1 MKYIVW
7 ITIGFAVLANVAESQ
22 VVFGKYAGEFL
33 ALGVGGRSLAM
44 GSAAVATTGDVTA
57 GYWNPA
63 GLAQIQYPQGILMH
77 AEQFGSLE
85 NHDYVAIAIPY
96 GPNTSLGLSVIRLG
110 VDDIPNTAGA
120 GLDANGNITYDPAQF
135 TRLDYSKI
143 TSFNAADWAFLFTY
157 ARAASDDFSYGVNL
171 KIIRRDIDTYGAT
184 GIGFDVGVLYKIH
197 PQISV
202 GANIQDITTTMVAW
216 NTGRKELIAP
226 TVKIGASGY
235 VDALAGRFTPAVD
248 FDVRF
253 ENRQTASM
261 FHVGAVSV
269 DVHSGI
275 EYTFKNVVSLRA
287 GYTDIKAPAFGAGI
301 HLPKL
306 NIDYSFL
313 KFDKTDQLGDTH
325 RISLMFTLESD
336 RFKRPSD

>member
-1 MKYIVW
+1 MKRLLC
-7 ITIGFAVLANVAESQ
+7 VLIAIAAAASVSPAQ
-22 VVFGKYAGEFL
+22 VVIGKYAGEFL

-44 GSAAVATTGDVTA
+44 GGAAVATSGDVTA

-63 GLAQIQYPQGILMH
+63 GLSQIMYPQGILMH

-96 GPNTSLGLSVIRLG
+96 GAKTSLGLSVIRLG
-110 VDDIPNTAGA
+110 VDDIPDTRYAGI
-120 GLDANGNITYDPAQF
+120 DQYGNPTFDVSKF
-135 TRLDYSKI
+135 VRLDDSKV
-143 TSFNAADWAFLFTY
+143 TYFNAADWAVLFTY
-157 ARAASDDFSYGVNL
+157 ARAATDDFSYGVNL
-171 KIIRRDIDTYGAT
+171 KFIRRDIAEYGAT
-184 GIGFDVGVLYKIH
+184 GVGFDIGALYKIH
-197 PQISV
+197 EQITLGASV
-202 GANIQDITTTMVAW
+202 QDVTTTLVAW
-216 NTGRKELIAP
+216 NTGRKELITP
-226 TVKIGASGY
+226 TLKLGAAGY

-253 ENRQTASM
+253 ENRRTASM
-261 FHVGAVSV
+261 FHVGGISV

-336 RFKRPSD
+336 RYKRPSD

>member
-1 MKYIVW
+1 MKHLVW
-7 ITIGFAVLANVAESQ
+7 VTVCLVALSNWSAAQ

-63 GLAQIQYPQGILMH
+63 GLAQIMYPQGILMH
-77 AEQFGSLE
+77 AEQFGNLE
-85 NHDYVAIAIPY
+85 NHDYVAVAIPY
-96 GPNTSLGLSVIRLG
+96 GPKTSLGFSVIRLG

-120 GLDANGNITYDPAQF
+120 GLDANGNITYDPSQF
-135 TRLDYSKI
+135 ARLDYSKI
-143 TSFNAADWAFLFTY
+143 STFNAADWAFFFTY
-157 ARAASDDFSYGVNL
+157 ARSATDDFSYGVNL
-171 KIIRRDIDTYGAT
+171 KVIRRDIDTYGAT

-197 PQISV
+197 PQITV
-202 GANIQDITTTMVAW
+202 GANIQDITTTLVAW

-226 TVKIGASGY
+226 TVKVGAAGY

-248 FDVRF
+248 VDIRF
-253 ENRQTASM
+253 EDRQTASM
-261 FHVGAVSV
+261 FHLGGVSF

-336 RFKRPSD
+336 RYKRESE